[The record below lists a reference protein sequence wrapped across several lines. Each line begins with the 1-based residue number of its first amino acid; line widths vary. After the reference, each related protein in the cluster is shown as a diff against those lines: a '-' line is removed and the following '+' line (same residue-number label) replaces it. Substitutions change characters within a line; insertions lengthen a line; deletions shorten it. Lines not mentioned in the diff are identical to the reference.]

1 MKKLIALPLLFLL
14 FFTAC
19 KKEETTTIN
28 FEIDLLE
35 YSREQSKSVTV
46 TADGFLCFLD
56 EKLEDYPE
64 VKKLKLTESQ
74 IHELEVRLKELKP
87 VEGCNAPNIAATN
100 GVLYTLNIKHNGEET
115 IYRANPGCESYK
127 TIDAFVAYL
136 FELAQNSGADK
147 LFLMRSELIDKY
159 KSIDNKEIKT
169 VSDFRFTPEEK
180 PGRKANELSD
190 VQTLRKLEL
199 IKGTDP
205 LILMGDSF
213 SFWDKKIHKSFVVF
227 YNDNTIFKYCMLLN
241 DKGEVKGIKKKEVV
255 GEKEKQ
261 EMLNLLRDIQPLQKT
276 MHFAAYN
283 INKEKWD
290 NVADGRHYILGI
302 YKNEAFSEY
311 ETLEPEDYK
320 AKPQNNY
327 GYKEVKQTIE
337 IIKKIDFYNELFKS

>member
-1 MKKLIALPLLFLL
+1 MKKLIALPVLFLV

-19 KKEETTTIN
+19 KKQETATIN

-35 YSREQSKSVTV
+35 YSREQSKSVTI
-46 TADGFLCFLD
+46 TADGFLYFLD

-64 VKKLKLTESQ
+64 VKKLKLNPSQ
-74 IHELEVRLKELKP
+74 IQELQVRLEEVKP
-87 VEGCNAPNIAATN
+87 VEGCNTPNIAATN
-100 GVLYTLNIKHNGEET
+100 GVLYTLNVKHNGEET
-115 IYRANPGCESYK
+115 TYRANPGCESYK

-136 FELAQNSGADK
+136 FELAQNSEANK

-159 KSIDNKEIKT
+159 KSKENKEIKT
-169 VSDFRFTPEEK
+169 VSDFRFIPEEK
-180 PGRKANELSD
+180 PGGTANELPD

-199 IKGTDP
+199 IKGADP

-213 SFWDKKIHKSFVVF
+213 SFWDEKIHKSFVVF

-241 DKGEVKGIKKKEVV
+241 DKGEVKEIRKKEVV

-261 EMLNLLRDIQPLQKT
+261 EMLNLLQDIQLLQKT
-276 MHFAAYN
+276 MHFVAYN
-283 INKEKWD
+283 ANRGKWD
-290 NVADGRHYILGI
+290 NVVDGGHYILGI

-311 ETLEPEDYK
+311 ETLELEDYK

-327 GYKEVKQTIE
+327 GYKEVKQIIE
-337 IIKKIDFYNELFKS
+337 IIKKIDFYNELFGS